1 MATISGSSYAI
12 AKGVIRTRWGP
23 FTATSDVGTPIC
35 SPQLP
40 DKTARAW
47 ATGNLFFGA
56 DLIVEGSSAS
66 GSNYDQLTAASGAVL
81 AFTTTDSK
89 VIQENPKWI
98 RPRMTSATANTNR
111 RIYFEIISQSAKR

>member
-1 MATISGSSYAI
+1 MATISPQSVAI
-12 AKGVIRTRWGP
+12 AKGVIKTTWGP
-23 FTATSDVGTPIC
+23 FTATSDVGLPIC

-40 DKTARAW
+40 DKTARAY

-66 GSNYDQLTAASGAVL
+66 GTNYDQLTSASGAVV
-81 AFTTTDSK
+81 AFTTTDSR
-89 VIQENPKWI
+89 VLQENPLYI

-111 RIYFEIISQSAKR
+111 KIYFQIIAQGARR